1 MSSLAARSIVL
12 VGLMG
17 TGKSTVAAR
26 VASTLGWT
34 CIDVD
39 ALIEARTGRAISDIF
54 AADGEAAF
62 RALEADVATD
72 VLGDGVLGDAAVTGQ
87 RPTGAVVALGGGAVL
102 TPSIRDRLAD
112 CDAVVWLHAQP
123 AVLARRLAGDTSRPL
138 LAGDPLGN
146 LTRLAAE
153 RAAAYEA
160 AAHVIVDVDG
170 LPFDAITE
178 RVARHAPVPA
188 GRPAAGAAQ
197 AAPTAPTDRNGP
209 VRGVRP

>member
-1 MSSLAARSIVL
+1 MTRASDDPVRRIAL
-12 VGLMG
+12 VGMMG

-54 AADGEAAF
+54 ATDGEAAF
-62 RALEADVATD
+62 RALEADVVAD

-102 TPSIRDRLAD
+102 TPSTRDRLAD
-112 CDAVVWLHAQP
+112 CDAVVWLHAEP

-138 LAGDPLGN
+138 LAGDPLAR
-146 LTRLAAE
+146 LAALAAE
-153 RAAAYEA
+153 REGIYRIVATHDIDVSELGLDDVVTRIVDIATAAAS
-160 AAHVIVDVDG
+160 HG
-170 LPFDAITE
+170 E
-178 RVARHAPVPA
+178 RH
-188 GRPAAGAAQ
+188 
-197 AAPTAPTDRNGP
+197 
-209 VRGVRP
+209 

>member
-1 MSSLAARSIVL
+1 MTRASDDPVRRIAL
-12 VGLMG
+12 VGMMG

-54 AADGEAAF
+54 ATDGEAAF

-102 TPSIRDRLAD
+102 TPSTRDRLAD

-138 LAGDPLGN
+138 LAGDPLAR
-146 LTRLAAE
+146 LAALAAE
-153 RAAAYEA
+153 REGIYRIVATHDIDVSELGLDDVVTRIVDIATAAASHGEL
-160 AAHVIVDVDG
+160 H
-170 LPFDAITE
+170 
-178 RVARHAPVPA
+178 
-188 GRPAAGAAQ
+188 
-197 AAPTAPTDRNGP
+197 
-209 VRGVRP
+209 